1 MRAEDLFEAMGAL
14 DEQLIALSEEDARRA
29 REAESGRA
37 RQGADKRKAKRKK
50 RAEIY
55 RFAAVAM
62 TTAAAVFIVLT
73 ARDLLGAR
81 SRGMSGNATASSEYS
96 LEESAAEEAAQD
108 TLAGGA
114 LGIEADEAA
123 EQDAGTLSKYSVAQD
138 PDAAVKE
145 VSPEAA
151 REDALAEEA
160 AGDRESKVPA
170 AKQSGTEA
178 AESDAQED
186 AGNEDLSAPGAEPA
200 PEAPAPN
207 RAVDAGEAAQP
218 AGDAGEA
225 VQPGEDAGRAVQPA
239 EEAAEAEGKTAVDML
254 GDLKGDYVKLEIITA
269 EDKANGGARTVPEY
283 SEEKERALTAA
294 LEDGQKLPTMFV
306 RIGHPVGYVY
316 LTDSAGKEDI
326 VTFYENGY
334 VGINTI
340 PSFVMKL
347 SDKAFEDVME
357 MFR

>member
-29 REAESGRA
+29 REAESERA

-81 SRGMSGNATASSEYS
+81 SRGYSQSAAESAEYS
-96 LEESAAEEAAQD
+96 MEESAAEEAAQD

-123 EQDAGTLSKYSVAQD
+123 EQDAGTLSKYSAARD
-138 PDAAVKE
+138 PDAAARE

-186 AGNEDLSAPGAEPA
+186 AGNEDLSAPGAEPTS
-200 PEAPAPN
+200 EAPAPD

-218 AGDAGEA
+218 AGDAGE
-225 VQPGEDAGRAVQPA
+225 AVQPA

-294 LEDGQKLPTMFV
+294 LEDGQKMPTLFV
-306 RIGHPVGYVY
+306 RMGHPVGYVY
-316 LTDSAGKEDI
+316 LTDSTGKEDI

-347 SDKAFEDVME
+347 SDQAFEDVME

>member
-50 RAEIY
+50 MAEIY

-81 SRGMSGNATASSEYS
+81 SSGYSQSAAESAEYS
-96 LEESAAEEAAQD
+96 MDESAAEEAAQD

-123 EQDAGTLSKYSVAQD
+123 EQDAGTLSKYRAEQD
-138 PDAAVKE
+138 SDAAAEAASPDASE
-145 VSPEAA
+145 ET
-151 REDALAEEA
+151 ALAEEA
-160 AGDRESKVPA
+160 AGDRESKTPA
-170 AKQSGTEA
+170 AKQSGPA
-178 AESDAQED
+178 AESDAQND
-186 AGNEDLSAPGAEPA
+186 AGNADLSAPGAEPA
-200 PEAPAPN
+200 SEAPAPD

-218 AGDAGEA
+218 
-225 VQPGEDAGRAVQPA
+225 GEDAGRAAQPTG
-239 EEAAEAEGKTAVDML
+239 EAAETDGKTAVDML

-269 EDKANGGARTVPEY
+269 EDKANGGARMVPEY

-294 LEDGQKLPTMFV
+294 LEDGQKMPTLFV
-306 RIGHPVGYVY
+306 RMGHPVGYVY
-316 LTDSAGKEDI
+316 LTDSTGKEDI

-347 SDKAFEDVME
+347 SDQAFEDVME

>member
-81 SRGMSGNATASSEYS
+81 SSGMSGNAAASSEYS
-96 LEESAAEEAAQD
+96 MDESAAQD

-114 LGIEADEAA
+114 LGIEANEAA
-123 EQDAGTLSKYSVAQD
+123 EQDAGTLSKYSAAQD
-138 PDAAVKE
+138 SDAAAEAASPDASE
-145 VSPEAA
+145 ET
-151 REDALAEEA
+151 ALAEEA
-160 AGDRESKVPA
+160 AGDRESKAPA
-170 AKQSGTEA
+170 AKQSGPEA
-178 AESDAQED
+178 ADSDAQKD
-186 AGNEDLSAPGAEPA
+186 AGNADLSAPGAEPA
-200 PEAPAPN
+200 SEAPAPD

-218 AGDAGEA
+218 
-225 VQPGEDAGRAVQPA
+225 GEDAGRAAQPT

-254 GDLKGDYVKLEIITA
+254 GDLKGDYVKLEIMTA

-294 LEDGQKLPTMFV
+294 LEDGQKLPTLFV
-306 RIGHPVGYVY
+306 RMGHPVGYVY
-316 LTDSAGKEDI
+316 LTDSTGKEDI

-347 SDKAFEDVME
+347 SDQAFEDVME

>member
-81 SRGMSGNATASSEYS
+81 SSGMSGNAAASSEYS
-96 LEESAAEEAAQD
+96 MDESAAQD

-114 LGIEADEAA
+114 LGIEANEAA
-123 EQDAGTLSKYSVAQD
+123 EQDAGTLSKYSAAQD
-138 PDAAVKE
+138 SDAAAEAASPDASE
-145 VSPEAA
+145 ET
-151 REDALAEEA
+151 ALAEEA
-160 AGDRESKVPA
+160 AGDRESKAPA
-170 AKQSGTEA
+170 AKQSGPEA
-178 AESDAQED
+178 AESDAQKD
-186 AGNEDLSAPGAEPA
+186 AGNADLSAPGAEPA
-200 PEAPAPN
+200 SEAPAPD

-218 AGDAGEA
+218 
-225 VQPGEDAGRAVQPA
+225 GEDAGRAAQPT

-254 GDLKGDYVKLEIITA
+254 GDLKGDYVKLEIMTA

-294 LEDGQKLPTMFV
+294 LEDGQTLPTLFV
-306 RIGHPVGYVY
+306 RLGHPVGYVY
-316 LTDSAGKEDI
+316 LTDSTGKEDI

-347 SDKAFEDVME
+347 SDQAFEDVME

>member
-50 RAEIY
+50 MAEIY

-81 SRGMSGNATASSEYS
+81 SSGMSGNTAASSEYS
-96 LEESAAEEAAQD
+96 MDESAAQD

-123 EQDAGTLSKYSVAQD
+123 EQDAGTLSKYSAAQD
-138 PDAAVKE
+138 SDAAAEAASPDASE
-145 VSPEAA
+145 ET
-151 REDALAEEA
+151 ALAEEA
-160 AGDRESKVPA
+160 AGDRESKAPA
-170 AKQSGTEA
+170 AKQSGPEA
-178 AESDAQED
+178 AESDAQKD
-186 AGNEDLSAPGAEPA
+186 AGNADLSAPGAEPA
-200 PEAPAPN
+200 SEAPAPD

-218 AGDAGEA
+218 
-225 VQPGEDAGRAVQPA
+225 GEDAGRAAQPTG
-239 EEAAEAEGKTAVDML
+239 EAAETDGKTAVDML

-294 LEDGQKLPTMFV
+294 LEDGQKMPTLFV
-306 RIGHPVGYVY
+306 RMGHPVGYVY
-316 LTDSAGKEDI
+316 LTDSTGKEDI

-347 SDKAFEDVME
+347 SDQAFEDVME

>member
-81 SRGMSGNATASSEYS
+81 SSGMSGNAAASSEYS
-96 LEESAAEEAAQD
+96 MDESAAQD

-114 LGIEADEAA
+114 LGIEANEAA
-123 EQDAGTLSKYSVAQD
+123 EQDAGTLSKYSAAQD
-138 PDAAVKE
+138 SDAAAEAASPDASE
-145 VSPEAA
+145 ET
-151 REDALAEEA
+151 ALAEEA
-160 AGDRESKVPA
+160 AGDRESKAPA
-170 AKQSGTEA
+170 AKQSGPEA
-178 AESDAQED
+178 AESDAQKD
-186 AGNEDLSAPGAEPA
+186 AGNADLSAPGAEPA
-200 PEAPAPN
+200 SEAPAPD

-218 AGDAGEA
+218 
-225 VQPGEDAGRAVQPA
+225 GEDAGRAAQPT

-254 GDLKGDYVKLEIITA
+254 GDLKGDYVKLEIMTA

-294 LEDGQKLPTMFV
+294 LEDGQKLPTLFV
-306 RIGHPVGYVY
+306 RMGHPVGYVY
-316 LTDSAGKEDI
+316 LTDSTGKEDI

-347 SDKAFEDVME
+347 SDQAFEDVME

>member
-29 REAESGRA
+29 REAESERA

-62 TTAAAVFIVLT
+62 TTAAAVFIVLA

-81 SRGMSGNATASSEYS
+81 SRGYSQSAAESAEYS
-96 LEESAAEEAAQD
+96 LEESEAEQD

-123 EQDAGTLSKYSVAQD
+123 EQDAGTLSKYSAARD
-138 PDAAVKE
+138 PDAAARE

-200 PEAPAPN
+200 SEAPAPD

-347 SDKAFEDVME
+347 SDQAFEDVME

>member
-29 REAESGRA
+29 REAESERA

-81 SRGMSGNATASSEYS
+81 SSGMSGNATASSEYS
-96 LEESAAEEAAQD
+96 MDESAAEEAAQD

-123 EQDAGTLSKYSVAQD
+123 EQDAGTLSKYSAAQD
-138 PDAAVKE
+138 SDAAAEAASPDASE
-145 VSPEAA
+145 ET
-151 REDALAEEA
+151 ALAEEA
-160 AGDRESKVPA
+160 AGDRESKAPA
-170 AKQSGTEA
+170 AKQSGPEA
-178 AESDAQED
+178 AESDAQKD
-186 AGNEDLSAPGAEPA
+186 AGNADLSAPGAEPA
-200 PEAPAPN
+200 SEASAPD

-218 AGDAGEA
+218 
-225 VQPGEDAGRAVQPA
+225 GEDAGRAAQPT
-239 EEAAEAEGKTAVDML
+239 EEAAETEGKTAVDML

-294 LEDGQKLPTMFV
+294 LEDGQKMPTLFV
-306 RIGHPVGYVY
+306 RMGHPVGYVY
-316 LTDSAGKEDI
+316 LTDSTGKEDI

-347 SDKAFEDVME
+347 SDQAFEDVME